1 MRSAFELNFS
11 TEKSKALISPISEQL
26 AIEDISEELPH
37 ENIEGL
43 QPMSQEDF
51 SRLKDHIKKNGI
63 MNPLIVKELA
73 DSYRLI
79 EGHHR
84 LRAAKELGMSEVPVQ
99 YLQKSLSAKAE
110 RELAVKANLLRRQI
124 SNKDKEKLLFEYYL
138 KDLKDHKIGRATKD
152 SKTKTTTQVAQEI
165 GMHPKKMQRMKRDL
179 ANMQAESI
187 ELTPENYEKHKRKRK
202 AESGQMST
210 FRGAEQQEAQLYKSI
225 QTIISGAIE
234 ESKALKPKK
243 QKDFKKW
250 LLAQAEK
257 L

>member
-11 TEKSKALISPISEQL
+11 TEKSKGLISPASELL
-26 AIEDISEELPH
+26 AIEDISEDLPH
-37 ENIEGL
+37 EKIDGL
-43 QPMSQEDF
+43 EPMGEKDF
-51 SRLKDHIKKNGI
+51 KHLKDHIKKNGI
-63 MNPLIVKELA
+63 MTPLIVKELA

-99 YLQKSLSAKAE
+99 YLQKNLSGKAE

-124 SNKDKEKLLFEYYL
+124 SREDKVKLLRQYYSE
-138 KDLKDHKIGRATKD
+138 DLLDHKMGRPRKD
-152 SKTKTTTQVAQEI
+152 DKTKSTSQIAAETGFSDKFIQRQKKKLSDEI
-165 GMHPKKMQRMKRDL
+165 
-179 ANMQAESI
+179 
-187 ELTPENYEKHKRKRK
+187 RKLNNEP
-202 AESGQMST
+202 ESGHLST
-210 FRGAEQQEAQLYKSI
+210 FRSAEQQEAQLYKSI